1 MIRVLVVDDHPVFR
15 DGLRAAL
22 ATLPDIEVIGEAG
35 DGEAATHLA
44 RETKPDIVLM
54 DLHLPGISG
63 IEATK
68 RLLTADPAIRVLVLT
83 MLEDDLSLLAAI
95 RAGAHGYLVKGAD
108 RTEIERALTAVSH
121 GEAVFGPQVARRL
134 LDAVAGIDDRVMLP
148 FPELTERE
156 QEILA
161 LLAAGL
167 DNRSIS
173 RRLHLSEKTVR
184 NYVSNILAK
193 LHVSTRHEAGER
205 ARRAGLPGDRLD

>member
-1 MIRVLVVDDHPVFR
+1 MIRVAIVDDHPVFR
-15 DGLRAAL
+15 DGLRAVL
-22 ATLPDIEVIGEAG
+22 ATLPDVEVVGEAG
-35 DGEAATHLA
+35 DGEAAMDLA
-44 RETKPDIVLM
+44 QRTDPDVVLM
-54 DLHLPGISG
+54 DLHLPGMSG
-63 IEATK
+63 IEATR
-68 RLLTADPAIRVLVLT
+68 RLLATDPAIRVLVLT

-108 RTEIERALTAVSH
+108 RTEIERALVAVSH

-156 QEILA
+156 QEVLA
-161 LLAAGL
+161 LLAVGL

-193 LHVSTRHEAGER
+193 LHVSSRHEAGER
-205 ARRAGLPGDRLD
+205 ARQAGLPGGRLP

>member
-1 MIRVLVVDDHPVFR
+1 VIRVLVVDDHPVFR

-22 ATLPDIEVIGEAG
+22 ATLPDVEVIGEAG
-35 DGEAATHLA
+35 DGETATQLA
-44 RETKPDIVLM
+44 RETGPDIVLM

-63 IEATK
+63 IEATR
-68 RLLTADPAIRVLVLT
+68 RLLAADPSVRVLVLT

-134 LDAVAGIDDRVMLP
+134 LDAVAGLDDRMMLP

-156 QEILA
+156 QETLA

-205 ARRAGLPGDRLD
+205 ARQAGLPGDRLP

>member
-1 MIRVLVVDDHPVFR
+1 VIRVAIVDDHPVFR

-22 ATLPDIEVIGEAG
+22 ATLPDVTVVGEAG
-35 DGEAATHLA
+35 DGETAMDVA
-44 RETKPDIVLM
+44 RVTQPDIVLM
-54 DLHLPGISG
+54 DLHLPGMSG
-63 IEATK
+63 IETTRK
-68 RLLTADPAIRVLVLT
+68 LLAADPAIRVLVLT

-108 RTEIERALTAVSH
+108 RIEIERALVAVSQ
-121 GEAVFGPQVARRL
+121 GEAVFGSQVARRL
-134 LDAVAGIDDRVMLP
+134 LDAVAGMDDRVMLP

-156 QEILA
+156 QEVLA

-167 DNRSIS
+167 DNRSIA

-193 LHVSTRHEAGER
+193 LHVSSRHEAGER
-205 ARRAGLPGDRLD
+205 ARQAGLPGGRLP